1 MLPLLSRAFLTALTF
16 SLLSIELS
24 AQRIVCDETCKL
36 SDAPPAEA
44 KADKQDVAAVSVDKG
59 NPGYAVVCPVG
70 RSSVEMIQ
78 QAPRLDT
85 LDGKTIAVVGVSF
98 MTGVTHPEIKR
109 LILENY
115 PSARVILLDEIGIA
129 GPYPAPGVTRKL
141 KEEFQTKLKKMKVD
155 AVISGNGGCGLC
167 TPKETGSCI
176 AAEYLG
182 IPSVVIAGPGFVDQA
197 KYTAL
202 NNGVP
207 VMRVAQYPG
216 AFAMHTS
223 NELIKNTREVL
234 WPQIVEALTKPIS
247 DEELSAGLSGKSGDI
262 RDDAFYGSIDEINEY
277 FKEMKWSDGLPVIP
291 PTFEKVESYLK
302 YTDMKWDETVA
313 VLPIAHRNTT
323 VWHVAV
329 NAVMAGC
336 KPEYMPILI
345 ALTKGLGDPTFR
357 RTLASTHAWIPY
369 CWLNGPVARQ
379 LGIDS
384 GQGQIN
390 EAANVAIG
398 RFMNLALMNLCGYY
412 VKQDRMGT
420 FGYPM
425 SWCMVEDDAACL
437 RVGWNPYHVREGY
450 GINEST
456 VTLGSTLLWGNNM
469 APSTTNPDK
478 LMELLAW
485 DISERSQFALGS
497 GRQFTFRTILM
508 TEPVAKILA
517 DKYASPSALE
527 RELID
532 ASRRPVKE
540 RAFANYYANPGGAK
554 DEGKHNLR
562 QYQGHIRR
570 SEGGEMTPT
579 PSWYD
584 SPEKEQ
590 LTIPTM
596 KKGMTAFIITGDA
609 ARNKVQTMPGGGY
622 ASVKIELP
630 KKWNAL
636 MEELGYEPLESF
648 NLKAV
653 STRDTE
659 ETKGTKEKTQSRKK
673 ERGSS
678 EGYNGG
684 YRQNS
689 GYYRSRR

>member
-1 MLPLLSRAFLTALTF
+1 MMKSYQLHTIVTALACSF
-16 SLLSIELS
+16 LCLEMN

-36 SDAPPAEA
+36 ADAPPATTTA
-44 KADKQDVAAVSVDKG
+44 VTPKPAQPKPAVSTKKTTTTPVSVVKEE
-59 NPGYAVVCPVG
+59 PGFAVVSPVG
-70 RSSVEMIQ
+70 RSSVEMIK
-78 QAPRLDT
+78 QAPRLQT

-98 MTGVTHPEIKR
+98 MTAVTHPEIKR

-115 PSARVILLDEIGIA
+115 PSAKVVLLDEIGIA
-129 GPYPAPGVTRKL
+129 GPYPAPGVTRKA
-141 KEEFQTKLKKMKVD
+141 KEEFQAKLKEMGVD

-182 IPSVVIAGPGFVDQA
+182 IPSVIIAGPGFVDQA

-202 NNGVP
+202 SNGVP

-216 AFAMHTS
+216 AFATHTAD
-223 NELIKNTREVL
+223 ELITNTREIL

-247 DEELSAGLSGKSGDI
+247 GEELSAGIYGNKGDI
-262 RDDAFYGSIDEINEY
+262 RDDAFFGTLDEINQY
-277 FKEMKWSDGLPVIP
+277 FKEMNWSDGLPVVP
-291 PTFEKVESYLK
+291 PTFEKVESFLK

-313 VLPIAHRNTT
+313 ILPIAHRDTK

-345 ALTKGLGDPTFR
+345 ALTKGLGDGNFR

-369 CWLNGPVARQ
+369 SWLNGPVARQ
-379 LGIDS
+379 LSIDC

-390 EAANVAIG
+390 EAANMAIG

-437 RVGWNPYHVREGY
+437 RVGWKPYHVRKGFNLNDNT
-450 GINEST
+450 I
-456 VTLGSTLLWGNNM
+456 TLGSTLLWGNNM
-469 APSTTNPDK
+469 APSTTNPQK
-478 LMELLAW
+478 VMELIAW

-508 TEPVAKILA
+508 TEPVATILA
-517 DKYASPSALE
+517 GKYKSPEALE
-527 RELID
+527 KVLID
-532 ASRRPVKE
+532 ESRRPVKE

-554 DEGKHNLR
+554 DGGKHNLR
-562 QYQGHIRR
+562 QYQGHIRKD
-570 SEGGEMTPT
+570 EGGEMTPT
-579 PSWYD
+579 PEWYD
-584 SPEKEQ
+584 SPESEQ
-590 LTIPTM
+590 MTIPTM
-596 KKGMTAFIITGDA
+596 KRGMTAFIITGDS

-622 ASVKIELP
+622 ATVQIELP
-630 KKWNAL
+630 RNWDKL
-636 MEELGYEPLESF
+636 MSELGYRPL
-648 NLKAV
+648 
-653 STRDTE
+653 
-659 ETKGTKEKTQSRKK
+659 KEF
-673 ERGSS
+673 
-678 EGYNGG
+678 YID
-684 YRQNS
+684 
-689 GYYRSRR
+689 

>member
-1 MLPLLSRAFLTALTF
+1 MKSHPLSTIVIALACTF
-16 SLLSIELS
+16 FCFELN

-36 SDAPPAEA
+36 ADAPPAKATSTPTVTAATSKPTQA
-44 KADKQDVAAVSVDKG
+44 KPASTSKKQTAAPAPVVKEE
-59 NPGYAVVCPVG
+59 PGFAVVSPVG
-70 RSSVEMIQ
+70 RASVEMIQ
-78 QAPRLDT
+78 QAPRLQT

-98 MTGVTHPEIKR
+98 MTKVTHPEIKR

-115 PSARVILLDEIGIA
+115 PSAKVILLDEIGIA
-129 GPYPAPGVTRKL
+129 GPYPAPGVTRKA
-141 KEEFQTKLKKMKVD
+141 KEEFQAKLKDMGVD

-182 IPSVVIAGPGFVDQA
+182 IPSVIIAGPGFVDQA

-216 AFAMHTS
+216 AFATHTAD
-223 NELIKNTREVL
+223 ELIKNTHEIL

-247 DEELSAGLSGKSGDI
+247 EEERSAGISGNKGDI
-262 RDDAFYGSIDEINEY
+262 RDDAFFGTLDEINEY
-277 FKEMKWSDGLPVIP
+277 FKEMKWSDGLPIVP

-302 YTDMKWDETVA
+302 YTDMKWDKTVA
-313 VLPIAHRNTT
+313 ILPIAHRDTK

-329 NAVMAGC
+329 NAVMTGC

-345 ALTKGLGDPTFR
+345 ALTKGLGDGNFR

-369 CWLNGPVARQ
+369 SWLNGPVARQ
-379 LGIDS
+379 LSIDS

-390 EAANVAIG
+390 ETANIAIG

-437 RVGWNPYHVREGY
+437 RVGWKPYHVRKGFDLNDNT
-450 GINEST
+450 I
-456 VTLGSTLLWGNNM
+456 TLGSTLLWGNNM
-469 APSTTNPDK
+469 APSTTNPQK
-478 LMELLAW
+478 VMELIAW

-508 TEPVAKILA
+508 TEPVAAILA
-517 DKYASPSALE
+517 GKYKSPEALE
-527 RELID
+527 KVLID
-532 ASRRPVKE
+532 ESRRPVKE

-554 DEGKHNLR
+554 DGGQHNLR
-562 QYQGHIRR
+562 QYQGHIRKD
-570 SEGGEMTPT
+570 EGGEMTPT
-579 PSWYD
+579 PEWYD
-584 SPEKEQ
+584 SPESEQ
-590 LTIPTM
+590 MTIPTM
-596 KKGMTAFIITGDA
+596 KRGMTAFLITGDA

-622 ASVKIELP
+622 ATVQIELP
-630 KKWNAL
+630 RNWDKL
-636 MEELGYEPLESF
+636 MAELGYQPL
-648 NLKAV
+648 
-653 STRDTE
+653 
-659 ETKGTKEKTQSRKK
+659 KEFYIR
-673 ERGSS
+673 
-678 EGYNGG
+678 
-684 YRQNS
+684 
-689 GYYRSRR
+689 

>member
-1 MLPLLSRAFLTALTF
+1 MKPHYFRTFLLFLTL
-16 SLLSIELS
+16 SLICVESS
-24 AQRIVCDETCKL
+24 AQRIVCDESCKL
-36 SDAPPAEA
+36 VDAPPAESKEAAA
-44 KADKQDVAAVSVDKG
+44 KPVQKKAAKQSAAPVSAAKEE
-59 NPGYAVVCPVG
+59 PGYAVVSPVG
-70 RSSVEMIQ
+70 RSSVEMIT
-78 QAPRLDT
+78 QAPRLET

-98 MTGVTHPEIKR
+98 MSGVTHPEIKR

-115 PSARVILLDEIGIA
+115 PSAKVLLLDEIGIA

-141 KEEFQTKLKKMKVD
+141 KEEFQEKLKERRVD

-182 IPSVVIAGPGFVDQA
+182 IPSVIIAGPGFVDQA

-216 AFAMHTS
+216 AFATHTAE
-223 NELIKNTREVL
+223 ELVRNTREIL
-234 WPQIVEALTKPIS
+234 WPQIVDALTRPIT
-247 DEELSAGLSGKSGDI
+247 EEERSSGLSGKKGDI
-262 RDDAFYGSIDEINEY
+262 RDDAFYGTIDEINEY
-277 FKEMKWSDGLPVIP
+277 FKEMKWSDGLPIVP
-291 PTFEKVESYLK
+291 PSFEKVESFLK
-302 YTDMKWDETVA
+302 YTDLKWDETVA

-323 VWHVAV
+323 AWHVAV

-345 ALTKGLGDPTFR
+345 ALTKGLGDPVFR

-390 EAANVAIG
+390 EAANVAVG
-398 RFMNLALMNLCGYY
+398 RFLNLALMNLCGYY

-425 SWCMVEDDAACL
+425 SWCMVEDDAACR
-437 RVGWNPYHVREGY
+437 RVGWMPYHVRAGY
-450 GINEST
+450 RLDDST
-456 VTLGSTLLWGNNM
+456 ITLSSTLLWGNNM
-469 APSTTNPDK
+469 APSTTNPEK

-508 TEPVAKILA
+508 TEPVAGILA
-517 DKYASPSALE
+517 GSYRSPEALE
-527 RELID
+527 KELIE

-554 DEGKHNLR
+554 DGGKHNLR
-562 QYQGHIRR
+562 QYQGHIRKD
-570 SEGGEMTPT
+570 EGGEMTPT
-579 PSWYD
+579 PEWYD
-584 SPEKEQ
+584 SPESEQ
-590 LTIPTM
+590 MTIPTM
-596 KKGMTAFIITGDA
+596 RRGMTAFIITGDA

-622 ASVKIELP
+622 ATIKIELP
-630 KKWNAL
+630 RNWDSL
-636 MEELGYEPLESF
+636 MAELGYAPLAQF
-648 NLKAV
+648 NL
-653 STRDTE
+653 R
-659 ETKGTKEKTQSRKK
+659 
-673 ERGSS
+673 
-678 EGYNGG
+678 
-684 YRQNS
+684 
-689 GYYRSRR
+689 

>member
-1 MLPLLSRAFLTALTF
+1 MVVSSFRRLVLTVLAV
-16 SLLSIELS
+16 SLCFESG

-36 SDAPPAEA
+36 ADAPPLAAEA
-44 KADKQDVAAVSVDKG
+44 APAKQAQKKTVSTTKKQTFSAAPNEKEERG
-59 NPGYAVVCPVG
+59 FAVVSPVG
-70 RSSVEMIQ
+70 RSSVAMID
-78 QAPRLDT
+78 QAPRLET

-98 MTGVTHPEIKR
+98 MTSVTHPEIKR

-115 PSARVILLDEIGIA
+115 PSARVILLDEIGVA
-129 GPYPAPGVTRKL
+129 GPYPAPGVTRNAKEAFQQKL
-141 KEEFQTKLKKMKVD
+141 KEMRVD

-176 AAEYLG
+176 AAENMG
-182 IPSVVIAGPGFVDQA
+182 IPSVMIAGPGFVDQA

-216 AFAMHTS
+216 AFATHTAE
-223 NELIKNTREVL
+223 ELIRNTREIL
-234 WPQIVEALTKPIS
+234 WPQIVEALTRPIG
-247 DEELSAGLSGKSGDI
+247 DQERQAGISGKRGDI
-262 RDDAFYGSIDEINEY
+262 RDDAFYGTIDEINEY
-277 FKEMKWSDGLPVIP
+277 FTEMKWSDGLPIVP
-291 PTFEKVESYLK
+291 PTFEKVESFLRF
-302 YTDMKWDETVA
+302 TDLKWDETVA

-345 ALTKGLGDPTFR
+345 ALAKGLGNPDFR

-369 CWLNGPVARQ
+369 GWLNGPLARQ

-390 EAANVAIG
+390 EAANMAIG

-437 RVGWNPYHVREGY
+437 RVGWEPYHVRAGY
-450 GINEST
+450 DLNDNTI
-456 VTLGSTLLWGNNM
+456 TLGSALLWGNNM
-469 APSTTNPDK
+469 APSTTDPQK
-478 LMELLAW
+478 MMELLAW
-485 DISERSQFALGS
+485 DISERCQFALGS

-508 TEPVAKILA
+508 TEPVAGILA
-517 DKYASPSALE
+517 ARYKDPEALE
-527 RELID
+527 EDLIV
-532 ASRRPVKE
+532 ASRRPVVE

-554 DEGKHNLR
+554 EGGRHTLR
-562 QYQGHIRR
+562 QYQGHIRKD
-570 SEGGEMTPT
+570 EGGEMTPT
-579 PSWYD
+579 PPWYD
-584 SPEKEQ
+584 SPEGEQ
-590 LTIPTM
+590 MTIPTM
-596 KKGMTAFIITGDA
+596 QKGMTAFIVTGDA

-622 ASVKIELP
+622 ATIKIELP
-630 KKWNAL
+630 ANWDSL
-636 MEELGYEPLESF
+636 MMESGYMPLEEYG
-648 NLKAV
+648 L
-653 STRDTE
+653 R
-659 ETKGTKEKTQSRKK
+659 
-673 ERGSS
+673 
-678 EGYNGG
+678 
-684 YRQNS
+684 
-689 GYYRSRR
+689 

>member
-1 MLPLLSRAFLTALTF
+1 MKSHPLRTIVIALACTF
-16 SLLSIELS
+16 FCFELN

-36 SDAPPAEA
+36 ADAPPAKATSTPAVTAATSKPTQA
-44 KADKQDVAAVSVDKG
+44 KPAQAKPASTSKKQTADPAPVVKEE
-59 NPGYAVVCPVG
+59 PGFAVVSPVG
-70 RSSVEMIQ
+70 RSSMEMIQ
-78 QAPRLDT
+78 QAPRLQT

-98 MTGVTHPEIKR
+98 MTKVTHPEIKR

-115 PSARVILLDEIGIA
+115 PSAKVILLDEIGIA
-129 GPYPAPGVTRKL
+129 GPYPAPGVTRKA
-141 KEEFQTKLKKMKVD
+141 KEEFQAKLKEMRVD

-182 IPSVVIAGPGFVDQA
+182 IPSVIIAGPGFVDQA

-216 AFAMHTS
+216 AFATHTAD
-223 NELIKNTREVL
+223 ELIKNTREIL

-247 DEELSAGLSGKSGDI
+247 EEERSAGISGNKGDI
-262 RDDAFYGSIDEINEY
+262 RDDAFFGTLDEINEY
-277 FKEMKWSDGLPVIP
+277 FKEMKWSDGLPIVP
-291 PTFEKVESYLK
+291 PTFKKVESFLK

-313 VLPIAHRNTT
+313 ILPIAHRDTK

-345 ALTKGLGDPTFR
+345 ALTKGLGDGNFR

-369 CWLNGPVARQ
+369 SWLNGPVARQ

-390 EAANVAIG
+390 EAANIAIG

-437 RVGWNPYHVREGY
+437 RVGWKPYHVRKGFDLNDNT
-450 GINEST
+450 I
-456 VTLGSTLLWGNNM
+456 TLSSTLLWGNNM
-469 APSTTNPDK
+469 APSTTNPQK
-478 LMELLAW
+478 VMELIAW

-508 TEPVAKILA
+508 TEPVAAILA
-517 DKYASPSALE
+517 EKYKSPEALE
-527 RELID
+527 KVLID
-532 ASRRPVKE
+532 ESRRPVKE

-554 DEGKHNLR
+554 DGQHNLR
-562 QYQGHIRR
+562 QYQGHIRKD
-570 SEGGEMTPT
+570 EGGEMTPT
-579 PSWYD
+579 PEWYD
-584 SPEKEQ
+584 SPESEQ
-590 LTIPTM
+590 MTIPTM
-596 KKGMTAFIITGDA
+596 KRGMTAFLITGDA

-622 ASVKIELP
+622 ATVKIELP
-630 KKWNAL
+630 RNWDKL
-636 MEELGYEPLESF
+636 MAELGYQPLKDF
-648 NLKAV
+648 YI
-653 STRDTE
+653 R
-659 ETKGTKEKTQSRKK
+659 
-673 ERGSS
+673 
-678 EGYNGG
+678 
-684 YRQNS
+684 
-689 GYYRSRR
+689 